1 LLTQGQPFSNQF
13 WKQKRISIIS
23 LNYSLIPFS
32 PNHTLVDSLLC
43 TILAVPRN
51 ILKRAYWT
59 AIRPVILF
67 GFDFSKIIIFK
78 YQKQHYFT
86 CEFVYMT
93 TFYYSLNKLSTI
105 LRDNLKKIFILIN
118 KILLILTRT
127 DKKNLNTTTI
137 LRVVFFSIF

>member
-32 PNHTLVDSLLC
+32 PNHTLVDCLLC

-78 YQKQHYFT
+78 YQKHYFT